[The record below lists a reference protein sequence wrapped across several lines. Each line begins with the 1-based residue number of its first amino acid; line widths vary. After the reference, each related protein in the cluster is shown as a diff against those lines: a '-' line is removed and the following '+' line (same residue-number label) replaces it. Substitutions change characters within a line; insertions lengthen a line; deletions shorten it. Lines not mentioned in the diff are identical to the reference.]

1 MKIIGLYRSYK
12 IFWIRNQTNL
22 LLILGIISILAWV
35 YLGVTREVEMR
46 KQAKA
51 PTVLSVNDKVMLSV
65 KKDSIKLTILKQ
77 NEDSVLIKVK
87 QDTLR

>member
-12 IFWIRNQTNL
+12 IFWIRNRTNL

-35 YLGVTREVEMR
+35 YLGVAREVEMR
-46 KQAKA
+46 RQAKA
-51 PTVLSVNDKVMLSV
+51 PTVLSVNDKVVLSV

-77 NEDSVLIKVK
+77 SEDSVLIKVK
-87 QDTLR
+87 KDTLR

>member
-51 PTVLSVNDKVMLSV
+51 PTVLSVNDKVVLSV